1 MTAGG
6 TVRQKDLGAEVRV
19 GPAGCTDPVAGAARE
34 WLLTDGLGG
43 YAMGTASGLRT
54 RRYHGLLVV
63 ATENG
68 VPVTRPGVVSQ
79 RHLALAALDPVLTL
93 GGDRIRLG
101 TSEWA
106 GGALDPQGCRYL
118 AAVELRPGCVV
129 HRWVIGDVVL
139 ERQVAMLRGRPAVG
153 VVHRVVR
160 APGLVRLQ
168 LAALGTWRDAHGDR
182 HADGGRDPEC
192 TPAPGGAVVEGSWR
206 LAGPG
211 FVPGAQWYRN
221 ARYREEAARG
231 LNDVEDLWHV
241 GTFFADL
248 APGGILEVQAWAG
261 ALDVPP
267 PPAVELVA
275 RATARASA
283 LLSAAGLPDDGPAT
297 ERERAVRS
305 LVIAADHHITSAPGV
320 VAGYPWFGEWS
331 RDTLTS
337 YEGLF
342 LSTGRV
348 REGAA
353 LLRRYAATINRGML
367 ANTADTGTPEYNTV
381 DATLWF
387 VHALGRHLAVT
398 GDGSL
403 VTDLLPALREVLA
416 RHRAGTRFGI
426 GVDPDDGLLRCGPP
440 APSAPGPDA
449 EVGAEVGV
457 PAGPDTTGPD
467 AVEPDPGGP
476 DPGEPDAE
484 DVALTWMDA
493 RVAGRP
499 VTPRHGKPVEV
510 NALWIN
516 ALAVLR
522 RLLTAAGAPP
532 EEIAVVGSLHDQARA
547 SFRERFVL
555 PDGGLRDVVDVP
567 PAPGSATRASD
578 DDTRRPNQLLA
589 ASLPDG
595 PLAADPA
602 AAAAVVRAVA
612 PLVTPLGLRTLA
624 PSDPRYR
631 GSHHGTGEQR
641 DLAYHQGTVWPWLLG
656 PYADAVRAAAGP
668 NGPAGLDGPLD
679 GPLDGLLD
687 GLLGQLGEA
696 GLGSVSETADGDA
709 PHGVT
714 GCPFQAWSVAELL
727 RLLKPPVEPD

>member
-1 MTAGG
+1 MTARGI
-6 TVRQKDLGAEVRV
+6 VRRRDLGAEVRT
-19 GPAGCTDPVAGAARE
+19 GPAGCADAVTGSARE

-63 ATENG
+63 TTQNG
-68 VPVTRPGVVSQ
+68 VPVTRPGPVAQ
-79 RHLALAALDPVLTL
+79 RHLALAALDPVLTV
-93 GGDRIRLG
+93 GSQRVRLA

-106 GGALDPQGCRYL
+106 GGALDPVGCAYL
-118 AAVELRPGCVV
+118 AGVEVRPGCVV
-129 HRWVIGDVVL
+129 HRWVVGDVVV

-182 HADGGRDPEC
+182 HAGGGRDLDC
-192 TPAPGGAVVEGSWR
+192 IPAPGGMVVEGAWR
-206 LAGPG
+206 IAGPG
-211 FVPGAQWYRN
+211 FVPGAQWYLG

-231 LNDVEDLWHV
+231 LVDVEDLWHV

-248 APGGILEVQAWAG
+248 GPGDALEVQAWAG
-261 ALDVPP
+261 ALDAPP
-267 PPAVELVA
+267 PTAVELVA
-275 RATARASA
+275 QAGARASA

-297 ERERAVRS
+297 ERDRAVRA
-305 LVIAADHHITSAPGV
+305 LVVAADHHITAAPGV

-331 RDTLTS
+331 RDTLAS

-342 LSTGRV
+342 LSTGRL

-353 LLRRYAATINRGML
+353 LLRRYAATVDRGML
-367 ANTADTGTPEYNTV
+367 ANTADTGALEYNTV

-398 GDGSL
+398 GDDGL
-403 VTDLLPALREVLA
+403 AADLLPTLREILA
-416 RHRAGTRFGI
+416 EHRAGTRYGI
-426 GVDPDDGLLRCGPP
+426 GVDPDDGLLRCGPTP
-440 APSAPGPDA
+440 AGHAAPDA
-449 EVGAEVGV
+449 
-457 PAGPDTTGPD
+457 D
-467 AVEPDPGGP
+467 AAPDPGL
-476 DPGEPDAE
+476 A

-493 RVAGRP
+493 RVGGRP

-522 RLLTAAGAPP
+522 RALTVAVAPP

-547 SFRERFVL
+547 SFHERFVL
-555 PDGGLRDVVDVP
+555 PGGALRDVVDVP
-567 PAPGSATRASD
+567 AGAAPPED
-578 DDTRRPNQLLA
+578 DDTCRPNQLLS

-612 PLVTPLGLRTLA
+612 PLVTPLGLRTLP
-624 PSDPRYR
+624 PSDPRYL

-641 DLAYHQGTVWPWLLG
+641 DRAYHQGTVWPWLLG
-656 PYADAVRAAAGP
+656 PYADAVRAAGAAAG
-668 NGPAGLDGPLD
+668 AAATTDEPLD
-679 GPLDGLLD
+679 ELLDGLLD
-687 GLLGQLGEA
+687 GLLGHLGEA

-709 PHGVT
+709 PHAAT

-727 RLLKPPVEPD
+727 RLLKPPTGPS